1 MEGFTST
8 APARPAIFDRM
19 SALADPIR
27 SRLLLV
33 LERHE
38 LTVGEL
44 CTVVQLPQSTV
55 SRHLKVLADDGW
67 VAGRRDGTRRR
78 YAATL
83 DPSDEATRS
92 LWKLVRDEVAS
103 GAAADE
109 DRRRLG
115 EVLARRPTRSQEFF
129 STAAGRWA
137 QLRGELFGERFDLL
151 ALLGLLDDE
160 LAVGDLGCGTGLL
173 ARSLAPFV
181 RRVVAVDDSSA
192 MLEAAAQRIHGSG
205 GCENVELRQGRLERL
220 PIEDGELD
228 AATLV
233 LVLHHLGEPERAIA
247 EAARALAPGGRLLV
261 VDMLP
266 HEREDYRR
274 EMGHVWLG
282 FAEPTITGWLEAAGF
297 ERVRFQPL
305 PVDPQAAGPGLFA
318 AGARKSEIETP
329 SKAKERD

>member
-1 MEGFTST
+1 MEGFNTA

-33 LERHE
+33 LERQE

-44 CTVVQLPQSTV
+44 CTVLQLPQSTV
-55 SRHLKVLADDGW
+55 SRHLKVLADEGW
-67 VAGRRDGTRRR
+67 VAARRDGTKRR

-83 DPSDEATRS
+83 DPADEATQG
-92 LWKLVRDEVAS
+92 LWKLVREEVAS

-109 DRRRLG
+109 DRRRLD
-115 EVLARRPTRSQEFF
+115 EILAQRPTRSQEFF

-137 QLRGELFGERFDLL
+137 QLRGDLFGERFDLL
-151 ALLGLLDDE
+151 SLLGLLDDE
-160 LAVGDLGCGTGLL
+160 LVVGDLGCGTGLL

-181 RRVVAVDDSSA
+181 RRVVAVDDSTA
-192 MLEAAAQRIHGSG
+192 MLEAAKQRLNGVES
-205 GCENVELRQGRLERL
+205 VELRQGRLERL
-220 PIEDGELD
+220 PIADGELD

-233 LVLHHLGEPERAIA
+233 LVLHHLAEPERAIA
-247 EAARALAPGGRLLV
+247 EAARALTPGGRLLV

-266 HEREDYRR
+266 HEREEYRR

-282 FAEPTITGWLEAAGF
+282 FDESTIAGWLEAAGF
-297 ERVRFQPL
+297 ERVRCRPL
-305 PVDPQAAGPGLFA
+305 PADPKATGPGLFA
-318 AGARKSEIETP
+318 AGARK
-329 SKAKERD
+329 R